1 MIPRD
6 QEICDFI
13 SLYQKKFG
21 FPREIQCTTGKNNK
35 ERIIES
41 IKTVNGLNLCMSV
54 QSMNQEI
61 LANVQRANISVEHAL
76 ALAPAIKKSGL
87 RTISE
92 VILGLPGETY
102 ETHLDT
108 LRQLLSAK
116 SDNILVHNCMLLPG
130 SEMNTP
136 QERKKMGI

>member
-1 MIPRD
+1 
-6 QEICDFI
+6 
-13 SLYQKKFG
+13 
-21 FPREIQCTTGKNNK
+21 
-35 ERIIES
+35 
-41 IKTVNGLNLCMSV
+41 
-54 QSMNQEI
+54 MNQEI
-61 LANVQRANISVEHAL
+61 LANVQRANISVEQAL

-136 QERKKMGI
+136 SAGYWRARPQVRYRRV